1 MENRWSEIENRGNL
15 GMPAGHRCPRGNSR
29 LALGERS
36 AVATQSKQGQ
46 QDLKVVPTPKARPGN
61 KENYFQFG
69 FEIDTSIL
77 NKYIYFVTF
86 IHMYSLCFPSTEEK
100 ALIRE

>member
-15 GMPAGHRCPRGNSR
+15 GMPAGHPCPRGNSR

-46 QDLKVVPTPKARPGN
+46 QDLKVVPTPKAHPGDE
-61 KENYFQFG
+61 KDDFQFG
-69 FEIDTSIL
+69 IKLDMSNLNRSIS
-77 NKYIYFVTF
+77 FVTF
-86 IHMYSLCFPSTEEK
+86 TYMCS
-100 ALIRE
+100 